1 MIQLAFA
8 TGLFTKSNLSLQSS
22 VVESADSAYLAN
34 ISDRPGVT
42 MHPAH
47 PDRAFDKRVKH
58 VIEPLLDFYN
68 IFFLLY
74 RFQKFQ
80 VQLLKTM

>member
-1 MIQLAFA
+1 
-8 TGLFTKSNLSLQSS
+8 
-22 VVESADSAYLAN
+22 
-34 ISDRPGVT
+34 

-58 VIEPLLDFYN
+58 EIEPLLDFYN
-68 IFFLLY
+68 MFFLLY

>member
-1 MIQLAFA
+1 M
-8 TGLFTKSNLSLQSS
+8 G
-22 VVESADSAYLAN
+22 

-47 PDRAFDKRVKH
+47 PDRAFDNRVKH
-58 VIEPLLDFYN
+58 VIEPLLNFYN

-74 RFQKFQ
+74 GFLNFQ

>member
-1 MIQLAFA
+1 MN
-8 TGLFTKSNLSLQSS
+8 S
-22 VVESADSAYLAN
+22 
-34 ISDRPGVT
+34 SDRPGVT

-58 VIEPLLDFYN
+58 VIEPLLNFNN
-68 IFFLLY
+68 IFFLNY
-74 RFQKFQ
+74 KFQNFQ

>member
-1 MIQLAFA
+1 
-8 TGLFTKSNLSLQSS
+8 
-22 VVESADSAYLAN
+22 
-34 ISDRPGVT
+34 

-68 IFFLLY
+68 IFFFIILIS
-74 RFQKFQ
+74 KFSSTTAENN
-80 VQLLKTM
+80 VDIKKLA